1 MECASVVVRQSLFIP
16 RAPGR
21 GAGVRVLAVALCVA
35 LPLVGCS
42 RQSPGPRQAQDVR
55 PAPPPEAAA
64 PTVSGG
70 RYKVGA
76 PYQVGGRWF
85 VPREEPGYDRVG
97 LASWYGGNFHNRLTA
112 NGERFD
118 AGRLTA
124 AHPTLPLPSHVYVTN
139 LANGR
144 TVLVRVNDRGPFIGE
159 RIIDLSRYTARV
171 LGLEGQGVG
180 HVRVRYAGRA
190 PLDGN
195 THAER
200 AFLARQPWYGGG
212 LPVAGIGWYRMG
224 LGVRPR

>member
-1 MECASVVVRQSLFIP
+1 MPVAVFLLATQLAGCTRQTPPPRPAADL
-16 RAPGR
+16 RAPQTPEH
-21 GAGVRVLAVALCVA
+21 V
-35 LPLVGCS
+35 
-42 RQSPGPRQAQDVR
+42 
-55 PAPPPEAAA
+55 APPVVAG
-64 PTVSGG
+64 T
-70 RYKVGA
+70 YKVGA
-76 PYQVGGRWF
+76 PYQVRGRWYT
-85 VPREEPGYDRVG
+85 PREEPGYDRTGV
-97 LASWYGGNFHNRLTA
+97 ASWYGGNFHNRLTA

-118 AGRLTA
+118 AYRLTA

-180 HVRVRYAGRA
+180 NVRVRYAGRA

-195 THAER
+195 THAEQ

-212 LPVAGIGWYRMG
+212 GLPTAGIGWHRMG
-224 LGVRPR
+224 LGARPR